1 MEPNEAKD
9 LYLLSEF
16 PPLGGAGGCPAKYG
30 CQVMWPMYR
39 WNYFVE
45 FCKNV

>member
-1 MEPNEAKD
+1 MKPYITTKPDKAKD

-30 CQVMWPMYR
+30 C
-39 WNYFVE
+39 
-45 FCKNV
+45 